1 MSFFDTKYYICGMA
15 QSKIRTFIDVVMGG
29 AGAASAEAD
38 RVTNSINK
46 STSAVD
52 LLNKRLKSIQ
62 AGAALAGVT
71 AAAGAVKGAFDAVT
85 STIGGA
91 VNGIFRLAESQAIAA
106 DEISKTARTLGMQV
120 GELQA
125 LRYAGEDAGM
135 SVESINSAL
144 QKFSINSAKAA
155 AGEKSQLDMFNAL
168 GVATKNADGSMRS
181 QTEILLDAAD
191 AYTKLTSSQDKNRIS
206 QELFGSSAVQMSEL
220 LGSGRSGIEAA
231 INKYNAE
238 KLGITPEQAE
248 AGKDFTHTLLDLTKQ
263 TGALKKDLFFA
274 LVPAFSDLFKSATAF
289 IQQNRPQIDAI
300 IGRLSKQL
308 PSVIE
313 DVKNALPSILGGVS
327 SVVSTVA
334 DILEFTGPWVPMLTA
349 AGAVVGGALLT
360 AVTAV
365 GAAVSAIGAF
375 VSGPIVAGIGLAVA
389 AVASWGYAIKSVY
402 DNWDMLKSFIV
413 DDVGGAIGRFID
425 NCVSKFKGFVN
436 YVIEGVASAV
446 GALSGLPFVGDT
458 FAGSAAEIRSL
469 KFDSTPAGSA
479 VTQASTPKAT
489 NSTLNVNFSGM
500 PKGVTVTPEK
510 GFDYGAID
518 FTAGY
523 AFGSF

>member
-1 MSFFDTKYYICGMA
+1 MA
-15 QSKIRTFIDVVMGG
+15 QSRIRTFIDVVMGG
-29 AGAASAEAD
+29 TGAASAEAD

-52 LLNKRLKSIQ
+52 KLNQRLKSIQ
-62 AGAALAGVT
+62 AGVALQSVT
-71 AAAGAVKGAFDAVT
+71 AAAGAVKGAFDAVN
-85 STIGGA
+85 SAVSGA
-91 VNGIFRLAESQAIAA
+91 VSGVYKLAERQAVAA

-135 SVESINSAL
+135 SVESVNSAL

-155 AGEKSQLDMFNAL
+155 AGEKTQLDMFNAL
-168 GVATKNADGSMRS
+168 GVATKNADGSMRT

-191 AYTKLTSSQDKNRIS
+191 AYTKLTSSQDKNRVS
-206 QELFGSSAVQMSEL
+206 QELFGRSTVQMSEL
-220 LGSGRSGIEAA
+220 LGSGRAGIESA
-231 INKYNAE
+231 INKFNAE
-238 KLGITPEQAE
+238 KLGITPEQAK
-248 AGKDFTHTLLDLTKQ
+248 AGEDFTHTLLDLTKS

-274 LVPAFSDLFKSATAF
+274 LVPAFTDLFKATTSF
-289 IQQNRPQIDAI
+289 ISENRGRIDAI
-300 IGRLSKQL
+300 ISRLSNQL
-308 PSVIE
+308 PSVID
-313 DVKNALPSILGGVS
+313 DVKSALPSILNGVS
-327 SVVSTVA
+327 TVAGVVA
-334 DILEFTGPWVPMLTA
+334 DILEYTGPWVPLLSA
-349 AGAVVGGALLT
+349 AAVIVGGGLLT

-365 GAAVSAIGAF
+365 GAAFAAVGAF
-375 VSGPIVAGIGLAVA
+375 VSGPVVAGIGLAVA
-389 AVASWGYAIKSVY
+389 AVVSWGSVVKSVY

-425 NCVSKFKGFVN
+425 ACVSKFKGFVN
-436 YVIEGVASAV
+436 YVIDGVASAV

-469 KFDSTPAGSA
+469 KFDTAPSNSA
-479 VTQASTPKAT
+479 VTKAATAKAT

-510 GFDYGAID
+510 GFDYGSID

-523 AFGSF
+523 AFGSY

>member
-1 MSFFDTKYYICGMA
+1 MSFFDTKYYICGMT

-91 VNGIFRLAESQAIAA
+91 VNAVYSLANSQAAAA
-106 DEISKTARTLGMQV
+106 DKIGKTAALLGMQV
-120 GELQA
+120 GEFQA
-125 LRYAGEDAGM
+125 LESAGKHAGM
-135 SVESINSAL
+135 TTESINSAL
-144 QKFSINSAKAA
+144 EKFSINTAKAA
-155 AGEKSQLDMFNAL
+155 AGSEAQLDIFNAL
-168 GVATKNADGSMRS
+168 GVATKNADGFMRS
-181 QTEILLDAAD
+181 QTELLLEAAD
-191 AYTKLTSSQDKNRIS
+191 AYTKLGSEQDKNRVS
-206 QELFGSSAVQMSEL
+206 QELFGRSAVQMSAL
-220 LGSGRSGIEAA
+220 LSSGSAGIREAIEA
-231 INKYNAE
+231 YE
-238 KLGITPEQAE
+238 KTGAGYTAAE
-248 AGKDFTHTLLDLTKQ
+248 AKSAADFNDNLQ
-263 TGALKKDLFFA
+263 TMGENFAGIKKDLFFA
-274 LVPAFSDLFKSATAF
+274 IVPAFTDLFKSATAF
-289 IQQNRPQIDAI
+289 IQSNRPQINSI
-300 IGRLSKQL
+300 IDRLSKQL

-327 SVVSTVA
+327 SVASTVA

-436 YVIEGVASAV
+436 LVIEGVASAV

-518 FTAGY
+518 WTAGY
-523 AFGSF
+523 AFGGY

>member
-1 MSFFDTKYYICGMA
+1 MSFFDTKYYIWVMA
-15 QSKIRTFIDVVMGG
+15 QSRIRTFIDVIMGG

-46 STSAVD
+46 STSAVA

-62 AGAALAGVT
+62 AGVALQSVAT
-71 AAAGAVKGAFDAVT
+71 AAGAVKGAFDAVT

-91 VNGIFRLAESQAIAA
+91 VSAVYSLAASQAAAA
-106 DEISKTARTLGMQV
+106 DKIAKTSSLLGV
-120 GELQA
+120 GVADLQA
-125 LRYAGEDAGM
+125 LRSAGQHAGM
-135 SVESINSAL
+135 SIESIDSAL
-144 QKFSINSAKAA
+144 KKFSVNTGKALGGVQA
-155 AGEKSQLDMFNAL
+155 QVDLFNAL
-168 GVATKNADGSMRS
+168 GISTKDASGKVKDNTA
-181 QTEILLDAAD
+181 LLLEAAD
-191 AYTKLTSSQDKNRIS
+191 AYSKLTSEQDRNRVS
-206 QELFGSSAVQMSEL
+206 SELFGRGATEMSLLLKDGSA
-220 LGSGRSGIEAA
+220 GIEKM
-231 INKYNAE
+231 I
-238 KLGITPEQAE
+238 KLYQRTKAGYTLEEAQAAE
-248 AGKDFTHTLLDLTKQ
+248 AFDDKLQ
-263 TGALKKDLFFA
+263 TMGEFFAGIKKDLFFA
-274 LVPAFSDLFKSATAF
+274 IVPAFSDLFDSASSF
-289 IQQNRPQIDAI
+289 IDKNRARIDAI
-300 IGRLSKQL
+300 IGDLSKHL
-308 PSVIE
+308 PKVID
-313 DVKNALPSILGGVS
+313 DVKSALPVIFDKVSIVAG
-327 SVVSTVA
+327 VVSQ
-334 DILEFTGPWVPMLTA
+334 ILDETGPWVPILTA

-375 VSGPIVAGIGLAVA
+375 VSGPIVMGITA
-389 AVASWGYAIKSVY
+389 AVAVAGGLAAIAYQVV

-425 NCVSKFKGFVN
+425 SCVSKFKGFVN

-469 KFDSTPAGSA
+469 KFDSAPSNSA
-479 VTQASTPKAT
+479 VTQAANAKAT

-518 FTAGY
+518 WTAGY
-523 AFGSF
+523 AFGGY